1 MATGKVTAVYRNL
14 KPVGQ
19 YQQVMYTNAT
29 GSALV
34 VYYFGLGY
42 GIHVGILR
50 GNQFTP
56 IPWNPH
62 TVTAAW

>member
-1 MATGKVTAVYRNL
+1 VTTVFRNL

-19 YQQVMYTNAT
+19 YQQVMYTSTT
-29 GSALV
+29 GHDLV

-42 GIHVGILR
+42 GTHVGILHGTR
-50 GNQFTP
+50 YTP